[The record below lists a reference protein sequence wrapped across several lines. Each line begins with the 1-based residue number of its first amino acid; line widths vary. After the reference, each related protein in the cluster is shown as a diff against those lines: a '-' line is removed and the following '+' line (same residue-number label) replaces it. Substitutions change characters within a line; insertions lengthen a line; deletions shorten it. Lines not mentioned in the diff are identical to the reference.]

1 MDVLNVTSYLPH
13 RPPIV
18 VIDKVVDIIPGQ
30 SGTGIKHFKENDS
43 FFQGHFPGFAILP
56 GIYVIEAF
64 AQTAMIVVAVDS
76 PSPSEPRVG
85 FLAKVEQMSFYRKI
99 EPGQEVTFTTHFNK
113 KIGAFILFDCIAE
126 HWRER
131 CAQGEI
137 ILTANPQ
144 TPT

>member
-1 MDVLNVTSYLPH
+1 MDVLNVLSYLPH

-18 VIDKVVDIIPGQ
+18 LIDKVVDMIPGQ

-43 FFQGHFPGFAILP
+43 FFQGHFPDLAILP

-64 AQTAMIVVAVDS
+64 AQSSLVVMTANS
-76 PSPSEPRVG
+76 PALDKPPVG
-85 FLAKVEQMSFYRKI
+85 FLAKVERMSFYRKI
-99 EPGQEVTFTTHFNK
+99 EPGQEITFNIRIHK
-113 KIGAFILFDCIAE
+113 KIRTFIMIDCLAE
-126 HWRER
+126 CDGER

-137 ILTANPQ
+137 ILSVSSD